1 MELARYG
8 VPPAEVHRDPRPSRI
23 TALLEAGRAVDA
35 RLRLENIDDAVAR
48 GGMQAEVKETYPP
61 GKTPPKSDIK
71 TEYVGFHRRRD
82 ELLERAYPGYLAAK
96 EQQAQLAQRDA
107 VLGSQTARSAT
118 ALKFRVVRDEDGEN
132 PRLERVE
139 VTGAEGQV

>member
-23 TALLEAGRAVDA
+23 AALLQAGRAVDA

-48 GGMQAEVKETYPP
+48 GGMQAEVKETYLDGKPP
-61 GKTPPKSDIK
+61 PPSKVR
-71 TEYVGFHRRRD
+71 TEYVGFQKRRD
-82 ELLERAYPGYLAAK
+82 ELLERAYPGYLAARAADR
-96 EQQAQLAQRDA
+96 ELAA
-107 VLGSQTARSAT
+107 VLDSKTARNAT
-118 ALKFRVVRDEDGEN
+118 ALKFRVVRDADGEN